1 MEYTPIERRMEMIRI
16 LYNSDTYT
24 IKNLAF
30 RLGVSTRTI
39 RRDIT
44 AISIRIPIITQQGKY
59 GGVSVKKDQ
68 KLDRLYMAKNECLLL
83 QKLLSLSLNKEKCLL
98 TTEEIQTL
106 KELISFYSPILTKY

>member
-44 AISIRIPIITQQGKY
+44 AMSVRIPIITKQGKY
-59 GGVSVKKDQ
+59 GGVSVKKD
-68 KLDRLYMAKNECLLL
+68 KKIDRLYMTENESQFL
-83 QKLLSLSLNKEKCLL
+83 QKLLILSLNKEQCIL
-98 TTEEIQTL
+98 TNKEIQTL
-106 KELISFYSPILTKY
+106 KELICFYSPAIIKY